1 MHQKDL
7 EKGRMR
13 MKNFHHTGVCPV
25 RDFLGRLGNKW
36 SLLVLITLKAN
47 GTLRFGEIHRSLGD
61 VSQRMLTVT
70 LRDLEADGLVV
81 REVFPQVPPRVE
93 YRLSWRGESL
103 MPHIEELVDWALR
116 NLPDILQDRDRYT
129 GKSCE

>member
-1 MHQKDL
+1 
-7 EKGRMR
+7 
-13 MKNFHHTGVCPV
+13 MKTFHPTGVCPV

-103 MPHIEELVDWALR
+103 MPHIEELVDWALQ